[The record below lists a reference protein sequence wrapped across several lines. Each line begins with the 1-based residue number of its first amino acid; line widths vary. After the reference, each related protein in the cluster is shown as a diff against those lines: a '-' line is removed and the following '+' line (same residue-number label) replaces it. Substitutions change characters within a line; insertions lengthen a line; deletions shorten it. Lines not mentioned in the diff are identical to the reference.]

1 MYGKQYEPW
10 SDAAFCGIWFG
21 TTLFAKAYLSQYLEL
36 LQYYLL
42 KTLLHE
48 WQTVYLFE
56 LEFYGPVNTVIV
68 MLSGSG

>member
-1 MYGKQYEPW
+1 MYGKQYKPW
-10 SDAAFCGIWFG
+10 SDATFCGVWSG

-42 KTLLHE
+42 KTQLHE

-56 LEFYGPVNTVIV
+56 LEFYGPVNTDMV
-68 MLSGSG
+68 MSSWSG